1 MVLRSRWAADRGRR
15 KQAVGGGLLEGNCVA
30 VQRTAGRRGMV
41 PQCGMDKTAPA
52 QRKIPTAERGRPV
65 ADQRE
70 RAVCSGKRRPAAA
83 GRAATAVRRGHEADK
98 KVMRDY
104 CSAFLPFAAQTTA
117 ICRAGLL
124 RGHSPPDTKKGL
136 TVLPASPCCI
146 LWSRR
151 RDLNPQ
157 PADYKSAA
165 LPIELHRRR
174 QDSRLVRR
182 KNQGAVV
189 RRAVAVISPAS
200 GSGAVPVRPGAGAGR
215 RRSRRPH
222 AGGRPRRG

>member
-124 RGHSPPDTKKGL
+124 KCSRDVGGGKDGPAKK
-136 TVLPASPCCI
+136 I
-146 LWSRR
+146 F
-151 RDLNPQ
+151 
-157 PADYKSAA
+157 
-165 LPIELHRRR
+165 
-174 QDSRLVRR
+174 
-182 KNQGAVV
+182 
-189 RRAVAVISPAS
+189 
-200 GSGAVPVRPGAGAGR
+200 VPVSGEKILLPV
-215 RRSRRPH
+215 SFV
-222 AGGRPRRG
+222 